1 MPSRQEFSAVICI
14 NSGGSFCSGSRAAN
28 LRHPR
33 QPPLICSQSGGTA
46 AAPHCADAELCTLST
61 SFRVLSKYLTF
72 QGFSKFSTHAVLVD
86 CFPVGRFPGLTRSEL
101 ARLRGF
107 FFFFFPPHSRN
118 IHRVLLSLRPLL
130 NASTTRIQ
138 LSLQLLRPINHEK
151 THPLI
156 LHQCIL
162 GQFCSRRFFI
172 RCGERRPIIVFCA
185 VRKRLTVELNKIPD
199 FTESSKLQLWL
210 F

>member
-1 MPSRQEFSAVICI
+1 MHKQW
-14 NSGGSFCSGSRAAN
+14 GGSFCSGSRAAN

-33 QPPLICSQSGGTA
+33 RPPLICSQSGATA
-46 AAPHCADAELCTLST
+46 AAPHCADAELCALSQP
-61 SFRVLSKYLTF
+61 SFSVLSNYLTF
-72 QGFSKFSTHAVLVD
+72 QGFSKFSTHTVLVD

-101 ARLRGF
+101 AHLNVFCF
-107 FFFFFPPHSRN
+107 FFPHSRN
-118 IHRVLLSLRPLL
+118 IHTVLLSLRPLL
-130 NASTTRIQ
+130 NALTTRIQ
-138 LSLQLLRPINHEK
+138 SSLQLLRPINHKK

-172 RCGERRPIIVFCA
+172 RHGGRRRPIIVFCA
-185 VRKRLTVELNKIPD
+185 VRKRLIVELSKIPD

>member
-1 MPSRQEFSAVICI
+1 MASRQEFSAVICI

-28 LRHPR
+28 LRHQR
-33 QPPLICSQSGGTA
+33 RPPLICSQSGGTA
-46 AAPHCADAELCTLST
+46 AAPHCADAELCALSQP
-61 SFRVLSKYLTF
+61 SFRVLPKYLTF
-72 QGFSKFSTHAVLVD
+72 QAFSEFPSRTVLVD

-101 ARLRGF
+101 AHLNVCF
-107 FFFFFPPHSRN
+107 FPHSRN

-130 NASTTRIQ
+130 NALTTRIQ
-138 LSLQLLRPINHEK
+138 LSLQLLRPINHKK
-151 THPLI
+151 TRPLI

-172 RCGERRPIIVFCA
+172 RRGEGRPIIVFCA
-185 VRKRLTVELNKIPD
+185 VRKRLIVELNKIPD